1 MENDI
6 YRGDIFYIDY
16 GQYTGSE
23 QRAGRPGI
31 IVSNDMN
38 NVHSTTVEV
47 VYLTTQPKED
57 LPTHV
62 LVRSTNKVSTA
73 LCEQIT
79 TVSKERVGKYLASCT
94 EVEMQAIDRAIM
106 VSLQIDFP
114 TEVKTPE
121 SVTPPPVENP
131 TPAEFKEPAMEAVEV
146 SRVVIERDIYKELY
160 ERLFTQLTGVKT

>member
-62 LVRSTNKVSTA
+62 VVRSTNKISTA

-94 EVEMQAIDRAIM
+94 EVEMEAIDRAIM
-106 VSLQIDFP
+106 ISLQISYPEESRNAEP
-114 TEVKTPE
+114 TP
-121 SVTPPPVENP
+121 PPPVEKP
-131 TPAEFKEPAMEAVEV
+131 EPPKEEAPVVELV
-146 SRVVIERDIYKELY
+146 DLSRVVAERDIYKELY
-160 ERLFTQLTGVKT
+160 ERLFSQLTGVKT

>member
-38 NVHSTTVEV
+38 NAHSATVEV

-62 LVRSTNKVSTA
+62 LIRATNKVSTA

-79 TVSKERVGKYLASCT
+79 TVSKERVGKYLTSCT

-106 VSLQIDFP
+106 VSLQIDY
-114 TEVKTPE
+114 PE
-121 SVTPPPVENP
+121 ENSRSEHTSPQPVEKS
-131 TPAEFKEPAMEAVEV
+131 ESKKEESPVVELADL
-146 SRVVIERDIYKELY
+146 SRIVAERDIYKDLY
-160 ERLFTQLTGVKT
+160 ERLLMQLTGVRT

>member
-31 IVSNDMN
+31 VVSNDLN
-38 NVHSTTVEV
+38 NLNSTTIEV
-47 VYLTTQPKED
+47 VYLTTQPKEN

-62 LVRSTNKVSTA
+62 TVRSTGKASTV

-79 TVSKERVGKYLASCT
+79 TVSKERIGKYIASCT
-94 EVEMQAIDRAIM
+94 ESEMDAIDRAIM
-106 VSLQIDFP
+106 ISLQLNFP
-114 TEVKTPE
+114 ETNKDEDSDSKEIVQDNK
-121 SVTPPPVENP
+121 ENP
-131 TPAEFKEPAMEAVEV
+131 TVEV
-146 SRVVIERDIYKELY
+146 VDISRVVAEREIYKDMY
-160 ERLFTQLTGVKT
+160 EKLLAQIIGVNKP